1 MSALHPDV
9 AARLDRLGADWPHR
23 ERSASVEANGM
34 VWHVQRFG
42 GDGTDAARPRIL
54 LLHGTGAST
63 HSFRDCAPLLA
74 HDADVLVPDLPGHA
88 ASGTP
93 RGDGLTLPSM
103 AKGIGVLCRKLE
115 FAPDIVVGHSAGVA
129 VAIGATL
136 EGHLAPKAIIGFN
149 AALKPIEGYALFSPL
164 AKALFLNPLTPS
176 LFAQAGGRETTA
188 RRLIEGTGS
197 RIDRWGIELYRR
209 LFAERSH
216 VNGALGMM
224 ANWDLATLQRHMP
237 ALRVPL
243 VLVTATDDRAI
254 PAHDAP
260 EHLKRVR
267 HGRHIALSSGG
278 HLLHEERPKEAVVLI
293 ENAMNEVGLRFAH
306 SD

>member
-1 MSALHPDV
+1 MTVTGSHI

-23 ERSASVEANGM
+23 ERSDSVHANGM
-34 VWHVQRFG
+34 AWHVQRFG
-42 GDGTDAARPRIL
+42 FDQIQSDRPRIL

-74 HDADVLVPDLPGHA
+74 RNADVLVLDLPGHA
-88 ASGTP
+88 ASDTP
-93 RGDGLTLPSM
+93 RGDGLSLPGM
-103 AKGIGVLCRKLE
+103 AKGIGALCEELE
-115 FAPDIVVGHSAGVA
+115 FRPDIIAGHSAGVA
-129 VAIGATL
+129 IAISATL
-136 EGHLAPKAIIGFN
+136 EGHVAPKLIVGFN

-176 LFAQAGGRETTA
+176 LFAQAGGREGTA

-197 RIDRWGIELYRR
+197 KIDAWGIELYRR
-209 LFAERSH
+209 LFADRAH

-237 ALRVPL
+237 GLRVPL
-243 VLVTATDDRAI
+243 VLVTAADDKAI
-254 PAHDAP
+254 PARDAP
-260 EHLKRVR
+260 RHLERVR
-267 HGRHIALSSGG
+267 EGRHIALATGG
-278 HLLHEERPKEAVVLI
+278 HLFHEEQPEEAVRLI
-293 ENAMNEVGLRFAH
+293 ETAMDDVGLRFAL